1 MSFNS
6 ILVHMEFDGI
16 SNARLQ
22 YATDMAGDLDALLI
36 GFAAT
41 AVRPVHITEMGVETD
56 DTYREEAVIRNRKRF
71 DDLKAEFFATA
82 GDGPNS
88 AWRQSED
95 LPTRALTANARAAD
109 LVISGT
115 PHGAIPGDIYRAVD
129 PGDLVCDSGRPVLF
143 VAEGAV
149 FRHPHCAVIGWKDT
163 PEARRAVAFALPFLQ
178 LSKRILVLSVGEEK
192 NGGAEEGLNDVV
204 RFLMRHG
211 IDADGKFMAGKNGP
225 ENFVETVRAEQADL
239 VVTGAY
245 GHSRMRERIFGGFT
259 RTLLMQQDLNRLMI
273 G

>member
-6 ILVHMEFDGI
+6 ILVHMEIDGI

-22 YATDMAGDLDALLI
+22 YATDMAGDLDAFLI
-36 GFAAT
+36 GFT
-41 AVRPVHITEMGVETD
+41 ACAIRPVHISEMGVVTDETYQD
-56 DTYREEAVIRNRKRF
+56 EATARNRKRF
-71 DDLKAEFFATA
+71 DELKTEFFAIA

-95 LPTRALTANARAAD
+95 LPTRALAANARVAD

-115 PHGAIPGDIYRAVD
+115 PHGASPGDIYRSAD
-129 PGDLVCDSGRPVLF
+129 PGDLVCDAGRPVLF

-149 FRHPHCAVIGWKDT
+149 FRHPQCAVIGWKDM
-163 PEARRAVAFALPFLQ
+163 PEARRAVPLALPFLQ
-178 LSKRILVLSVGEEK
+178 LSKRVLVLSIGEEK
-192 NGGAEEGLNDVV
+192 DGDAEEGLNDIV
-204 RFLMRHG
+204 RFLMRHE
-211 IDADGKFMAGKNGP
+211 IDADAKYLTGRNGP
-225 ENFVETVRAEQADL
+225 QDFVEAVRAEQADL

>member
-1 MSFNS
+1 MSFNN
-6 ILVHMEFDGI
+6 ILVHVEFDGI

-22 YATDMAGDLDALLI
+22 YATDMAGDLDAFLI

-41 AVRPVHITEMGVETD
+41 AVRPVHITEMGVMTD
-56 DTYREEAVIRNRKRF
+56 ETYRDEAMVRNRKRF
-71 DDLKAEFFATA
+71 DELKTEFFEIS

-95 LPTRALTANARAAD
+95 LPTRALTANARTAD
-109 LVISGT
+109 LVVSGT
-115 PHGAIPGDIYRAVD
+115 PYGAWPGDTYRCVD
-129 PGDLVCDSGRPVLF
+129 PGDLVCDAGRPVLF

-149 FRHPHCAVIGWKDT
+149 FRHPQCAVIGWKDT
-163 PEARRAVAFALPFLQ
+163 PEARRAVAFALSFLQ
-178 LSKRILVLSVGEEK
+178 LSKRVIVLSIGDEK
-192 NGGAEEGLNDVV
+192 SGDVEEGLNDIV
-204 RFLMRHG
+204 RFLMRHE
-211 IDADGKFMAGKNGP
+211 IDAEAKYLIGKSGP
-225 ENFVETVRAEQADL
+225 QDFVEAVRAEQADL

>member
-6 ILVHMEFDGI
+6 ILVHVEFEGI

-22 YATDMAGDLDALLI
+22 YATDMAGDLDAFLI
-36 GFAAT
+36 GFAAS
-41 AVRPVHITEMGVETD
+41 AVRPVHITEMGVVTD
-56 DTYREEAVIRNRKRF
+56 ETYRDEAIIGNRKRF
-71 DDLKAEFFATA
+71 DELKTEFFSVA

-109 LVISGT
+109 LVVTGT
-115 PHGAIPGDIYRAVD
+115 PYGAWPGDTYRAID
-129 PGDLVCDSGRPVLF
+129 PGDLVCDAGRPVLF

-149 FRHPHCAVIGWKDT
+149 FRHPQCAVIGWKDT
-163 PEARRAVAFALPFLQ
+163 PEARRAMAFALPFLQ
-178 LSKRILVLSVGEEK
+178 LSKRTLVISIGEEK
-192 NGGAEEGLNDVV
+192 DSDAEEGLNDAV

-211 IDADGKFMAGKNGP
+211 IDAEARYLTGKNGA
-225 ENFVETVRAEQADL
+225 EDFVEAARAEQADL

-259 RTLLMQQDLNRLMI
+259 RTLLMQQNLNRLMI